1 MSAVLLVITF
11 FVCLFFWLNKMFLN
25 QKLWFSNLWIYLYIM
40 LWCCINMNILKMDS
54 TVSCSSSYLIISHS
68 LTSLSQQIP
77 TLLYFSYLHMQAYR
91 SLVASSERF
100 TLARGDRG
108 WKLSSNIVCIYDLVM
123 CYELLSASV
132 WERDGLFVSVW
143 FFTNWQNFLCMY
155 YINVSDCC
163 QIYLITDDEST
174 VNDGAVR
181 ERCL

>member
-1 MSAVLLVITF
+1 MF
-11 FVCLFFWLNKMFLN
+11 FFGLNKMCLN
-25 QKLWFSNLWIYLYIM
+25 QKLWFLNLWIYLYIM
-40 LWCCINMNILKMDS
+40 LWCYINMNILKMDS

-123 CYELLSASV
+123 CYELLTQCICL
-132 WERDGLFVSVW
+132 RDGWFVCVHVI
-143 FFTNWQNFLCMY
+143 FHKLTELLMY
-155 YINVSDCC
+155 VLY
-163 QIYLITDDEST
+163 
-174 VNDGAVR
+174 
-181 ERCL
+181 